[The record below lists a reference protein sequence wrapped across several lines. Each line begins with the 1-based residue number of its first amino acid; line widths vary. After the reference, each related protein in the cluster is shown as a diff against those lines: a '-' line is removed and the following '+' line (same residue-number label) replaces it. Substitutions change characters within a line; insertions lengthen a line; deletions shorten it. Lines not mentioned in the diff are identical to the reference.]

1 MTVGLESLPLTP
13 IFPDGSGQWALKRP
27 LFPPPP
33 SSPPAFLNLLNQPSK
48 PLWRERT
55 SSPRYNDLICRAP
68 FQSKSVRQGRSRHD
82 SNTMHGHTR
91 TGSEGERGRLLL
103 RARASHAQA
112 QINTRNHT
120 GDNRRRFIAPDS
132 HPAIITFSKSHNQ
145 GRGGWRQRVHMWKRK
160 EGTEHGSLQ
169 VHEMCE
175 YVREMNWNG
184 CESASICRR
193 MHMHIPLYAC
203 VCVFA
208 CAWVNFRCVRVRQ
221 MRYIPPFFFWSVYV
235 YICVT
240 VYEVCMCDGCYQ
252 NDTIPLPL
260 SCSPRG
266 SVELHQFQMKINE
279 RQWPLLPG
287 SRFNEEKEQRG
298 REEKERTEVVEEGRE
313 DGEKARGEIGKWGWD
328 WPELATTEPRE
339 RERERETNGKER
351 RGWWWM
357 EGLCLSL
364 MRWPITVGARSD
376 ALQVER
382 TLFWVAREYPSILH
396 LHWEE
401 KSLHSVQLRA
411 ALGGLLCDSIEH
423 YTFVD
428 LGWTIQGFFFLPR
441 IFKDYTLPWGIFFF
455 YFPSLL
461 NP

>member
-13 IFPDGSGQWALKRP
+13 IFPDGSGQWALKQP

-120 GDNRRRFIAPDS
+120 GVNRRRFIAPDS

-193 MHMHIPLYAC
+193 MHMHIPLYAWVC
-203 VCVFA
+203 VCVCLRA
-208 CAWVNFRCVRVRQ
+208 HEWISAVCVCGRCVIFLLSFFGVCACTSVWVC
-221 MRYIPPFFFWSVYV
+221 MRCV
-235 YICVT
+235 CVT
-240 VYEVCMCDGCYQ
+240 VVIRM
-252 NDTIPLPL
+252 TPSHSL
-260 SCSPRG
+260 SPAAP
-266 SVELHQFQMKINE
+266 ED
-279 RQWPLLPG
+279 QW
-287 SRFNEEKEQRG
+287 SCTSF
-298 REEKERTEVVEEGRE
+298 
-313 DGEKARGEIGKWGWD
+313 KW
-328 WPELATTEPRE
+328 
-339 RERERETNGKER
+339 K
-351 RGWWWM
+351 
-357 EGLCLSL
+357 
-364 MRWPITVGARSD
+364 
-376 ALQVER
+376 
-382 TLFWVAREYPSILH
+382 
-396 LHWEE
+396 
-401 KSLHSVQLRA
+401 
-411 ALGGLLCDSIEH
+411 
-423 YTFVD
+423 
-428 LGWTIQGFFFLPR
+428 
-441 IFKDYTLPWGIFFF
+441 
-455 YFPSLL
+455 
-461 NP
+461 